1 MFMYKK
7 IVPDLFLQ
15 IFSLIVVVTILSCNS
30 KGSKGAKLLPE
41 ANTEV
46 INSPYMIMAQQFTD
60 STLPAEIKKN
70 IVYIESMPFD
80 GMFIHVPDSWKVM
93 YGKALSY
100 DEIYNQLSVLKGA
113 FTKFTHNYLYV
124 FISFPGDLWNDVAWK
139 ITAENFGKM
148 AKASKAVGF
157 KGIVYDNEEYQPNKW
172 LNYGEVYRN
181 PKYNLLQH
189 RDKTMLRG
197 REVMEAMVIEFP
209 DLEVFNFHG
218 PYLSEP
224 KTDAEK
230 INKEQACGYNCKE
243 LLGPFFVG
251 MLQGKGAAAT
261 VIDGGEV
268 YQYRTKEDFS
278 FSYEWRKHGI
288 ASNETNSWFITDT
301 IRQNWARDV
310 QLSFGVYNQ
319 TWKPAYPMSPAI
331 MSSTLENALRTT
343 DKYVWYWTEG
353 DSWFIKNKMPEAW
366 IDTVRAVRKRV
377 KGQ

>member
-1 MFMYKK
+1 MYKK
-7 IVPDLFLQ
+7 IVPDLFSQAFCLF
-15 IFSLIVVVTILSCNS
+15 ITAMLLSCNS
-30 KGSKGAKLLPE
+30 NESKVTAFLP
-41 ANTEV
+41 AVDTVV
-46 INSPYMIMAQQFTD
+46 IKPPYMIMAQQFTD

-70 IVYIESMPFD
+70 IAYIESMPFD
-80 GMFIHVPDSWKVM
+80 GMFIHVQDSWKVM

-113 FTKFTHNYLYV
+113 FTIFKYNYLYV
-124 FISFPGDLWNDVAWK
+124 FISFPGDLWNDTAWK

-148 AKASKAVGF
+148 AKASRAVGF

-181 PKYNLLQH
+181 LKYNLPQH

-197 REVMEAMVIEFP
+197 RQVMEAMVAEFP
-209 DLEVFNFHG
+209 NLEVFNFHG

-224 KTDAEK
+224 ETDAANIMK
-230 INKEQACGYNCKE
+230 DQACGYNCKE

-251 MLQGKGAAAT
+251 MVQGKGAAAT

-268 YQYRTKEDFS
+268 YQYRTKEDFTI
-278 FSYEWRKHGI
+278 SYDWRKHGI

-301 IRQNWARDV
+301 IRINWARDV
-310 QLSFGVYNQ
+310 QLSFGVYNL
-319 TWKPAYPMSPAI
+319 TWKPAYPMSAAI

-343 DKYVWYWTEG
+343 DKYVWYWTEE
-353 DSWFIKNKMPEAW
+353 DSWFIKGKMQQAW

-377 KGQ
+377 KGE